1 MASKH
6 LVAPSLSKKSLALRI
21 TSMEPD
27 KVEDVELTESQ
38 LQLNKDELWGMM
50 KVKLIKFINSMRI
63 LP

>member
-1 MASKH
+1 LQAMATYQSKH

-38 LQLNKDELWGMM
+38 LQLNKDEL
-50 KVKLIKFINSMRI
+50 
-63 LP
+63 